1 MGRFDDFLA
10 TRRSVETAKIY
21 RRCVLQFTK
30 DPDGFLE
37 LAEKDRGA
45 AEKAIIDYFVAA
57 KTAGATRRGKYHAIK
72 SFLTFYDVE
81 SSGGRSPRSCRSPGR
96 SPWTGP
102 PLGTRLSSCSSSPT
116 FVGG

>member
-1 MGRFDDFLA
+1 MGRFEDFLA

-30 DPDGFLE
+30 DPDAFLE

-81 SSGGRSPRSCRSPGR
+81 TQVEEDLLDPAGRQEGRPGQ
-96 SPWTGP
+96 GP
-102 PLGTRLSSCSSSPT
+102 H
-116 FVGG
+116 